1 LQVILTSLVTSWPPS
16 PTQTFDHLVHSPASQ
31 KEPSLCGAPADSK
44 NRRRFR
50 NAVSLDVA
58 EEKYLS
64 TTPT

>member
-1 LQVILTSLVTSWPPS
+1 MSAWRPLSRSTQV
-16 PTQTFDHLVHSPASQ
+16 FDHLIHSSAGQ
-31 KEPSLCGAPADSK
+31 KEPSLCGVPGNSE

-58 EEKYLS
+58 EKKYLS